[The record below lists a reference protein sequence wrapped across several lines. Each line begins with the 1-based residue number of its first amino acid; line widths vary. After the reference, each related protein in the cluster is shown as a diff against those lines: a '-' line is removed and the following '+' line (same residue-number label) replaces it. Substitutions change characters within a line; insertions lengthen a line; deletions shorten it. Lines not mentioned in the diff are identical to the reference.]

1 MTHLSQPTLGA
12 LAAQFVEKKFPPK
25 TDIITEGKMT
35 GAALYFVRS
44 GKVDIKSKSDKEWN
58 RSVHAGGY
66 FGEEMLELDVGGLK
80 PSPDIVAHYTAK
92 TLNEAVVIGILTL
105 VQCRSIIDTTTL
117 GKQKQSKIDM
127 NGGDSNIPL
136 DSLKRHKILGAGTFG
151 QVWLVSHAGSDGQ
164 RRPYALKIQSKY
176 ELICN
181 HQAKGV
187 VQEKNIMQQLH
198 HPFLTNLVQ
207 TYQDKQFIYMLV
219 GLVQGGE
226 LFSLLHQTSYDGISE
241 KDAKFYAAGILEGLS
256 HMHRRHILYRDLKP
270 ENVLIDRDGYPVII
284 DFGFGM
290 FAVPQSS
297 LIVRL
302 TPINQLIYSFFG
314 DSAAKYVV
322 NKTYTLCGTPLYLAP
337 EVILNRGHDKGADH
351 WSYATLLYEMIAGHT
366 PFYTEGM
373 DQIQLF
379 RTICKAKFSF
389 PPAGVMSMEVED
401 LIQRFFVLDPAK
413 RLGSLA
419 RGINEIY
426 AHTWYDEI
434 DFGELRQKEI
444 PAPWTPNIK
453 DPLDTANFESW
464 DHLEDKTKTQNP
476 FISEEQ
482 QRIFKSF

>member
-1 MTHLSQPTLGA
+1 MTHLSQPTLGS
-12 LAAQFVEKKFPPK
+12 LAAQFVDKTISPR
-25 TDIITEGKMT
+25 TDILTEGKT
-35 GAALYFVRS
+35 TEAALYFVRS
-44 GKVDIKSKSDKEWN
+44 GRVEVKSKANKEQN
-58 RSVHAGGY
+58 KTINAGGY
-66 FGEEMLELDVGGLK
+66 FGEDMLEIDIGGLK
-80 PSPDIVAHYTAK
+80 K
-92 TLNEAVVIGILTL
+92 TTDYVPKYSVRTLSDPVIIGVLTMK
-105 VQCRSIIDTTTL
+105 VCRQVIDTTAL
-117 GKQKQSKIDM
+117 GKQKKTKVDM
-127 NGGDSNIPL
+127 LGGDTNIPL
-136 DSLKRHKILGAGTFG
+136 DALTKHSILGAGTFG
-151 QVWLVSHAGSDGQ
+151 QVWLVSYVSSDKV

-176 ELICN
+176 ELIKN

-207 TYQDKQFIYMLV
+207 TYQDKQFIFMLL

-241 KDAKFYAAGILEGLS
+241 KDTKFYASGILEGLS

-270 ENVLIDRDGYPVII
+270 ENVLVDRDGYPVII
-284 DFGFGM
+284 DFGF
-290 FAVPQSS
+290 
-297 LIVRL
+297 
-302 TPINQLIYSFFG
+302 
-314 DSAAKYVV
+314 AKYVV
-322 NKTYTLCGTPLYLAP
+322 AKTYTLCGTPLYLAP

-351 WSYATLLYEMIAGHT
+351 WSYGCLVFEMIAGHT

-379 RTICKAKFSF
+379 RAICKGKYSF

-401 LIQRFFVLDPAK
+401 LLQRFFILDPAK

-426 AHTWYDEI
+426 AHNWYSEI
-434 DFGELRQKEI
+434 DFAELRQKELD
-444 PAPWTPNIK
+444 APWVPNIK

-464 DHLEDKTKTQNP
+464 DHLQDKQTTTDP
-476 FISEEQ
+476 PLSEEQ